1 MSGAPVKGNVDFS
14 PEATQVAH
22 APKAP
27 QIHAQVRN
35 NASHHINQPRKQ

>member
-1 MSGAPVKGNVDFS
+1 MKGNADFS

-27 QIHAQVRN
+27 QSHVDRKN
-35 NASHHINQPRKQ
+35 NLGHHINQPRKQ